1 MKKTFIILTLILTTL
16 SSIIFSAPIKAYKTK
31 EISSYLFFEPK
42 DHYFSVK
49 CFNDTL
55 HPIELGALTSC
66 DADNGKVF
74 LSPLI
79 IRPGQTANFDII
91 WKGCTLSTQEC
102 FMQAHITL
110 NGKKPKDNA
119 TTNFSCRGKEF
130 RRDVQ
135 VKTLEMRDAYFV
147 YFGTHSYFIMTH
159 SEPTPNILELHV
171 TEFIGY

>member
-1 MKKTFIILTLILTTL
+1 MKKTFIILTLLLTTL
-16 SSIIFSAPIKAYKTK
+16 SSIIFSTPIKAYKTK
-31 EISSYLFFEPK
+31 EISSYLLSEPK
-42 DHYFSVK
+42 DHYFSIK

-55 HPIELGALTSC
+55 HPIKLGALTSR
-66 DADNGKVF
+66 DGANGKVF
-74 LSPLI
+74 LPPLI
-79 IRPGQTANFDII
+79 IQPGQTANFDII

-110 NGKKPKDNA
+110 NEKKPKDNA
-119 TTNFSCRGKEF
+119 TTNFNCRYNQHKK
-130 RRDVQ
+130 DIQ
-135 VKTLEMRDAYFV
+135 VKTLEIRDPYFV